1 MARQRPASRP
11 KCVHLVLGR
20 RRLKVLAEAVVDD
33 TLPRAAAL
41 LLSLARPDHLV
52 ERLSPDAHAGEATLP
67 VAAIARAIT
76 GRSGRC
82 TFATLSQTGFRSL
95 RTKCQ
100 PPRKRGWSRSLGP
113 RWSARPAVRGGA
125 PAGTRR
131 WAGLDLVGDPGE
143 ALGFDLGVNR
153 APGLDELAR
162 WVELQHIAVKNPGR
176 RDRRRAVRY
185 GRASSMVWDPRG
197 NQRGDDRPRLLFVAY
212 DRQQPSTRV
221 SVQPTCAWRS

>member
-1 MARQRPASRP
+1 VAGQRPASRP

-82 TFATLSQTGFRSL
+82 TFATLSQTEF
-95 RTKCQ
+95 Q
-100 PPRKRGWSRSLGP
+100 V
-113 RWSARPAVRGGA
+113 AEDEVPAAPEAGMEPLTWAAVIGA
-125 PAGTRR
+125 PCSSWGSASRHT
-131 WAGLDLVGDPGE
+131 P
-143 ALGFDLGVNR
+143 LGR
-153 APGLDELAR
+153 AR
-162 WVELQHIAVKNPGR
+162 S
-176 RDRRRAVRY
+176 RRRP
-185 GRASSMVWDPRG
+185 G
-197 NQRGDDRPRLLFVAY
+197 
-212 DRQQPSTRV
+212 
-221 SVQPTCAWRS
+221 